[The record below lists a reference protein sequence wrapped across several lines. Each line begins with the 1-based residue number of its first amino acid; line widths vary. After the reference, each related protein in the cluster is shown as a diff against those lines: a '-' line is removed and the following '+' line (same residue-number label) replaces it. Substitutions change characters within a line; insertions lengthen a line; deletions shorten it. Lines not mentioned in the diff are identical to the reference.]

1 MLTRPSKMIDDGHI
15 SYRTPDSNAPPTS
28 SYHVYSIALI
38 RLAQMSSLISKKFSH
53 LETMQKP
60 QEPIVQTILELD
72 ESLESLK
79 ELVDLDSPL
88 EPCRQG
94 IDRDM
99 QQAIYIRMTYYVAV
113 LDSHALVLYP
123 WSLRILNLADHPQ
136 IQVQVGSSA
145 EMVLKT
151 SRLMILGTQFV
162 RLDTST
168 STLYIKLFKALS
180 NRIMTRNITA

>member
-60 QEPIVQTILELD
+60 QELIVQTISELT

-79 ELVDLDSPL
+79 EFLDRLVDLDSPL

-94 IDRDM
+94 IDIDL

-151 SRLMILGTQFV
+151 SRLMRLGTQFV

-168 STLYIKLFKALS
+168 STLYIKLF
-180 NRIMTRNITA
+180 NRFQIA